1 MELNEQEQLRRLG
14 KKLAKADARL
24 ATVSRDDLDALTKEI
39 LQRLYTERQLRGK
52 PAGIRTAI
60 LIVMGTYVFI
70 AASMSV
76 NSNMTDPSRIIGQVI
91 TGVGFLG
98 AGVMLA
104 RDGMV
109 LGVTSAATIW
119 VLAAIGVC
127 IGIGQDL
134 VAIKLS
140 VLVVIV
146 LVGIDILENSSSAMR
161 RGVHRTARHA
171 RVGQHAFARARHVGA
186 VLDCAHA
193 VLVDALE
200 QLAIPLQHLGAGVA
214 VARHNLRP
222 GDQTPVY
229 VIRQGAH
236 P

>member
-1 MELNEQEQLRRLG
+1 MPDWQLIFDVAPLSWPALG
-14 KKLAKADARL
+14 TAVLCGF
-24 ATVSRDDLDALTKEI
+24 I
-39 LQRLYTERQLRGK
+39 IGFERQVRGK
-52 PAGIRTAI
+52 PAGIRTSI
-60 LIVMGTYVFI
+60 LIVLGTYAFI

-76 NSNMTDPSRIIGQVI
+76 NTTMTDPSRIIGQVI

-140 VLVVIV
+140 VLVVTV
-146 LVGIDILENSSSAMR
+146 LVGIGVLENSSSAMR
-161 RGVHRTARHA
+161 RGVHRTYSEWLHRTNGNLFSRRKEDH
-171 RVGQHAFARARHVGA
+171 
-186 VLDCAHA
+186 
-193 VLVDALE
+193 
-200 QLAIPLQHLGAGVA
+200 IPSERRDIDDPH
-214 VARHNLRP
+214 
-222 GDQTPVY
+222 
-229 VIRQGAH
+229 
-236 P
+236 